1 MSNHRKFLDHVTLI
15 SWIFL
20 KFLEVVGIIEIF
32 LFNWDSLHAKA
43 EQPLQDTEL
52 QEKESKKY

>member
-43 EQPLQDTEL
+43 KQPLRGMEL